1 MNKEQKG
8 FFRIRFLGGQEQ
20 EEGGTGSNE
29 ARITVGSILV
39 IIVISLI
46 GWLYLTQAS
55 QVMITGYRIHEL
67 EAEKTALERQN
78 ALLRFQIA
86 ELEALPRIEARA
98 RALGFGPP
106 QEIRYLL
113 VEDYPE
119 PEEGPRSDHLTRHYQ
134 PTETAAANAPGDV
147 TADLVRWWQEVVSQ
161 FATWVT
167 TGP

>member
-1 MNKEQKG
+1 MKQGQEG
-8 FFRIRFLGGQEQ
+8 SFRIRFLGEQ
-20 EEGGTGSNE
+20 EEGGAGSNE

-39 IIVISLI
+39 VIVISLI

-67 EAEKTALERQN
+67 EAEKTGLEQQN

-86 ELEALPRIEARA
+86 ELEALPGIEARA

-119 PEEGPRSDHLTRHYQ
+119 PEDGRQTVAKP
-134 PTETAAANAPGDV
+134 PTASETDETAVANAPEDA
-147 TADLVRWWQEVVSQ
+147 TSDLVRWWREVVSQ

>member
-1 MNKEQKG
+1 MNGGQKG
-8 FFRIRFLGGQEQ
+8 SFRIRFLGGQEA
-20 EEGGTGSNE
+20 GGAGSNE

-39 IIVISLI
+39 VIVISLI

-55 QVMITGYRIHEL
+55 QVMITGYRLHEL
-67 EAEKTALERQN
+67 EAEKTELERQN
-78 ALLRFQIA
+78 AWLRFQIA
-86 ELEALPRIEARA
+86 ELEALPRAEARA

-106 QEIRYLL
+106 QEISYLP

-119 PEEGPRSDHLTRHYQ
+119 PEEGQRSDDLSRHY
-134 PTETAAANAPGDV
+134 PETDDTAGADAGGEV
-147 TADLVRWWQEVVSQ
+147 TSDLARWWQEVVSK